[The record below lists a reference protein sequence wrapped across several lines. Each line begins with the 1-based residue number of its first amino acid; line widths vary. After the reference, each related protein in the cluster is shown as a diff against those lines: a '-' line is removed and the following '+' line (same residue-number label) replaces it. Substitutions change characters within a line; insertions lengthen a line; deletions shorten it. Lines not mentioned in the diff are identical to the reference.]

1 MPVSF
6 LDLEGQRKAI
16 YLDVLV
22 AQIKENKAELE
33 LTEEELAQVQELL
46 TSYYQKREKLEEE
59 IILLK
64 SNAKIYRLKWPKI
77 RAV

>member
-1 MPVSF
+1 M
-6 LDLEGQRKAI
+6 EGQRKAI

-33 LTEEELAQVQELL
+33 LTEEELAQVQEQYGLVI
-46 TSYYQKREKLEEE
+46 TKSVKNYREENHT
-59 IILLK
+59 LK
-64 SNAKIYRLKWPKI
+64 ETTPKFTVKWPKI